1 MSGKKM
7 TAEEMKTMLA
17 ELKKIDAE
25 IAAALEAMQGAT
37 QELEANV
44 DELLRKRARAMGVA
58 EREIRGSIA
67 RARMR

>member
-58 EREIRGSIA
+58 EREIRG
-67 RARMR
+67 